1 MEKSELMYIGDLE
14 RIEVGVRVEEKYM
27 KVLGV
32 YLGVESKEARDVTWT
47 GVINKIRTVCAAR
60 KGRKLKLNGKV
71 IVVNGLL
78 L

>member
-1 MEKSELMYIGDLE
+1 
-14 RIEVGVRVEEKYM
+14 M